1 MTGMTPKPMFT
12 PEKDLECKGI
22 LPITDIKKHLEKV
35 EEFMDDQKSPEEKN
49 VKDETPLKE
58 KDLLQNIEVEDSRTV
73 PTPTSVWKKL
83 PWTMKVQLGKNKDGK
98 AGKKSAVEP
107 KVKPAAKQTGKGK
120 VKATQAKRK
129 MIPQVPK
136 KLPKHRKKD
145 FVTVRVSKEQYKVH
159 FKNK

>member
-1 MTGMTPKPMFT
+1 M
-12 PEKDLECKGI
+12 
-22 LPITDIKKHLEKV
+22 
-35 EEFMDDQKSPEEKN
+35 
-49 VKDETPLKE
+49 
-58 KDLLQNIEVEDSRTV
+58 R
-73 PTPTSVWKKL
+73 
-83 PWTMKVQLGKNKDGK
+83 VQLGKNKDGKAGKKSAVDKNKDGK

-136 KLPKHRKKD
+136 KLLKHRKKD
-145 FVTVRVSKEQYKVH
+145 FVTVRMSKEQYKVH